1 MNRKNVI
8 QNIGYMYAAL
18 KLLDAGWEIKPDS
31 KTVTNDM
38 IISKKGKEFKV
49 NVRSLSKRLAV
60 RYNYS
65 RNIDFII
72 VVYDIETTH
81 PRFSIIKNDESVKD
95 IIGIGDDNSE
105 WIHQEEYMRL
115 EDKWHLIR

>member
-65 RNIDFII
+65 RDIDFII